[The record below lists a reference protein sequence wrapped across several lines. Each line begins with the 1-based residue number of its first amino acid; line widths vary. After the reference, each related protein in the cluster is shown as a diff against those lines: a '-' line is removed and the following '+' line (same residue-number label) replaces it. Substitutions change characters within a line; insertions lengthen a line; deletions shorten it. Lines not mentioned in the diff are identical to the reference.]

1 MTTSVCIHPC
11 THKHNTQS
19 NRFTGQGRGE
29 KGEGEKGEG
38 EKGEGEK
45 GEGENGYL
53 PMRQNLLRVR
63 QLTQYIENTFY
74 TCP

>member
-19 NRFTGQGRGE
+19 NRFTGQGR
-29 KGEGEKGEG
+29 G